1 MMKNVRMTVAMTA
14 VLLMTAC
21 TKDLS
26 DFKNGE
32 TVKDPET
39 VAAEIAAS
47 FDYKMTIEVPI
58 SLNYG
63 RSGVYI
69 EVVDVDERAADVAMS
84 GQQPR
89 VLYAAYTGADG
100 HYQGKMVIPASY
112 IGKTLYARTRSMGA
126 TSNIPV
132 VVNEHGVMV
141 SEQLATRAVKLA
153 NQNVSDH
160 LLSTIDAQLPEQ
172 QDNSGKLMEK
182 SDDISIKVNEDCDYI
197 DVTFLY
203 GGAGKWI
210 SGHFKDAQFSC
221 QKDEYEHDSW
231 FPYDTSCDLYYFLYT
246 DDNVPTKEYIDTY
259 YINDHHRVV
268 DYVNNTNS
276 GIYGKDPK
284 KVGVTVRITQ
294 NDGITTQIKAGT
306 RIGWVVTHP
315 YYSYVDIWDASLSGW
330 TVPNLYSIS
339 AYNPGGYSQSIRY
352 QYGEGTDKQ
361 LIYGFEDSPLQ
372 DGIKLWGETWEQHQE
387 HIAAGQP
394 TDQHYFFEPSDR
406 DYNDVLFTVKASN
419 PDAIVEREIPVLP
432 PVQPEVKEESI
443 EGTLLYEDLFPA
455 QGDYDMN
462 DVVITYRLTKYF
474 DADNNIVKLGYE
486 FTPVWSGADYNS
498 SFSFLFDGLTD
509 VVKVFDNQADY
520 VNRYA
525 ATQNLHTFTGQLTS
539 GGFIGK
545 NKDELTWDAFNP
557 FITVRETG
565 FEVHLTKKSPSP
577 NANLTGLNA
586 YLRAYVN
593 DAGFPFAMNIPTQNY
608 IIVPEKQRID
618 KKYPMF
624 NDWVKSIGMSNTDWY
639 LFPTNE

>member
-1 MMKNVRMTVAMTA
+1 MTA

-47 FDYKMTIEVPI
+47 FDYKMTIEVPV

-63 RSGVYI
+63 RSGVYV

-246 DDNVPTKEYIDTY
+246 DDNVPTK
-259 YINDHHRVV
+259 
-268 DYVNNTNS
+268 
-276 GIYGKDPK
+276 
-284 KVGVTVRITQ
+284 
-294 NDGITTQIKAGT
+294 
-306 RIGWVVTHP
+306 
-315 YYSYVDIWDASLSGW
+315 
-330 TVPNLYSIS
+330 
-339 AYNPGGYSQSIRY
+339 
-352 QYGEGTDKQ
+352 
-361 LIYGFEDSPLQ
+361 
-372 DGIKLWGETWEQHQE
+372 
-387 HIAAGQP
+387 
-394 TDQHYFFEPSDR
+394 
-406 DYNDVLFTVKASN
+406 
-419 PDAIVEREIPVLP
+419 
-432 PVQPEVKEESI
+432 
-443 EGTLLYEDLFPA
+443 
-455 QGDYDMN
+455 
-462 DVVITYRLTKYF
+462 
-474 DADNNIVKLGYE
+474 
-486 FTPVWSGADYNS
+486 
-498 SFSFLFDGLTD
+498 
-509 VVKVFDNQADY
+509 
-520 VNRYA
+520 
-525 ATQNLHTFTGQLTS
+525 
-539 GGFIGK
+539 
-545 NKDELTWDAFNP
+545 
-557 FITVRETG
+557 
-565 FEVHLTKKSPSP
+565 
-577 NANLTGLNA
+577 
-586 YLRAYVN
+586 
-593 DAGFPFAMNIPTQNY
+593 
-608 IIVPEKQRID
+608 
-618 KKYPMF
+618 
-624 NDWVKSIGMSNTDWY
+624 
-639 LFPTNE
+639 